1 MAVTA
6 LTSVKSILVPVD
18 GSDAAYQAL
27 GLAADIAKRAHARLH
42 LLYVI
47 EVPRSMALDMPI
59 DAELQ
64 RAERVLDR
72 AEKLASEC
80 GVEVAGDLV
89 QARQAGH
96 AVVDE
101 AVERGVD
108 TIVIGVGYDRP
119 YGEYALGDFAEYV
132 LKHAPAQVWI
142 IRSAEPSAGR

>member
-1 MAVTA
+1 MAINT
-6 LTSVKSILVPVD
+6 LGSVKSILIPVD
-18 GSDAAYQAL
+18 GSEAGYRAL
-27 GLAADIAKRAHARLH
+27 GVAADIAKRAHAQLH

-47 EVPRSMALDMPI
+47 EVPRSVALDTPI
-59 DAELQ
+59 DVELQ
-64 RAERVLDR
+64 RAERVLGR
-72 AEKLASEC
+72 AEKIAGEC
-80 GVEVAGDLV
+80 GMDVAGDLV

-119 YGEYALGDFAEYV
+119 YGEYELGGFAEYV

-142 IRSAEPSAGR
+142 IRAAEPTAGR

>member
-1 MAVTA
+1 MSVNA
-6 LTSVKSILVPVD
+6 LAGVKSILIPVD
-18 GSDAAYQAL
+18 GSEAGYNAL
-27 GLAADIAKRAHARLH
+27 GVAADIAKRAHATLH

-47 EVPRSMALDMPI
+47 EVPRLMALDTPI
-59 DAELQ
+59 DSELQ

-80 GVEVAGDLV
+80 GVEVSGDLV

-108 TIVIGVGYDRP
+108 TIILGVGYDRP
-119 YGEYALGDFAEYV
+119 YGEYELGGFAEYV

-142 IRSAEPSAGR
+142 IRAAEPTAGQ